1 MGAAGQALP
10 SPSQPGALN
19 QKSSPSLSPMA
30 LKPGSN
36 KGTRAVPNP
45 LTCLLALGPRAVGA
59 LALALLSS
67 SEQHWS
73 QELVPHPPPLPHLYG
88 PLG

>member
-1 MGAAGQALP
+1 
-10 SPSQPGALN
+10 
-19 QKSSPSLSPMA
+19 MA

-45 LTCLLALGPRAVGA
+45 LTLPPGTGTKGSRCPSS
-59 LALALLSS
+59 LALLSS

-73 QELVPHPPPLPHLYG
+73 RELVPHPPPPLPHLYG
-88 PLG
+88 PWVEV